1 MLNFMFLRYVTIQRS
16 RKPAT
21 EADVSERDPG
31 VQDVTTEIGPV
42 YTGTSERQPETR
54 VQIVTPIR
62 TDVTEKQAASRKFG
76 RGGDLQ
82 TATPE
87 PELKVS
93 ARSRQSEAPVGTY
106 PQYVDVTSVGRR
118 RHNTTPESPL
128 EPLSYVEI
136 NSIARRRNIN
146 HNNDVFTANVSPSL
160 QPQTEPSQAESQPQH
175 VDIATTG
182 RTRTSTTAN
191 IAITEDSSAS
201 TTIPTVTD
209 NHQKYTDSISR
220 SRGNTGVTSYS
231 GVVAYP
237 TEVDTSTYRHTN
249 EISRTRDAT
258 VRITD
263 IPSSETHPP
272 ETDTGPDVQTIPSPT
287 TPITLIESS
296 TQGQSVPNTIVPPT
310 STGFTPT
317 VTRVITSVTESGTTE
332 RQRISINRVPYIAIA
347 ALRGQTVYP
356 GLSLQ
361 NKHQTVPADQR
372 LLNATRMTTVP
383 SQYELIIN
391 TSVEQSII
399 PVTKPSEHTLEK
411 VMEVNKI
418 TLVTL
423 KEEMPLAYTR
433 ALSGNEATE
442 RVLVEGQ
449 SGPTMD
455 KVSEVSRLKH
465 VTVVGGNQTAT
476 PAGDQETDALRSV
489 FTTLSTPPGIPSDTR
504 YYENDIDILSETQ
517 SAGPHHYHRTDSID
531 LDNYDTDLLS
541 VTEPMVPLITSK
553 ETETTTAVVNE
564 TSSTDKPTSSVSPL
578 SNRRRQYSGRKPGID
593 DFKRRRTRIN
603 FSTSAAP
610 IAPSTPSTFSYKRR
624 GQRKR
629 PTSSTTVSEED
640 AVVLPSAGDVSV
652 ANRTAD
658 TNRDNE
664 PRRTFIPKR
673 GQRRR
678 PRPYTTNSTST
689 TSADEVINP
698 VENDG
703 SENNVLVSD
712 ITVNTTTGFIPK
724 TGNRQRGKT
733 QKLST
738 ETSNTTS
745 RTNTNESDN
754 LKTIDKELKD
764 LDTYNSS
771 ENSESITGDVHTPTF
786 SPENKSRFVPKNGHK
801 NESSSTEPNLKQTFA
816 SDIEATTIKHSQST
830 ESLIISNS
838 SPDSEFE
845 SESDITNL
853 NLDLNSTET
862 AKGGRAPG
870 VKEIPKQTT
879 FRPSSLRAY
888 MESVT
893 PRSGVGHGDRLR
905 VKKRR
910 RRPVTHSL
918 VPPSAQTEETLT
930 ESTSEGKT
938 PSWHDLRVT
947 QNEIKSINST
957 ADKDIPRNN
966 PENISVTLFATAA
979 LLGRDRYELTS
990 PGSVVESFVTGDR
1003 EEKRPVNIPI
1013 LNDESDTTVYRWAQ
1027 KNKPV
1032 SNRNNINVRKSTNDN
1047 TSNDLEPSSYDS
1059 ELTTGLDSDL
1069 SSDGSGNA
1077 AGNIGRDSIYTPP
1090 ASVNWPEEIQFSFMT
1105 QAVES
1110 PTEETSR
1117 KTSET
1122 TTKASTT
1129 PQFTGDFIPS
1139 VDFTA
1144 ESGVDQS
1151 LGSTAA
1157 RDRNKQGSSGP
1168 EGKRR
1173 HLVRGKRPNSTT
1185 VEPQAQSEVG

>member
-1 MLNFMFLRYVTIQRS
+1 MFLRYVTIQRS

-21 EADVSERDPG
+21 EADGSERDPG

-42 YTGTSERQPETR
+42 YTGTSERQPETT

-62 TDVTEKQAASRKFG
+62 TGVTEKQAVSRKFG
-76 RGGDLQ
+76 RGGDREK
-82 TATPE
+82 ATPE

-93 ARSRQSEAPVGTY
+93 AESRQSEAPVGTY

-118 RHNTTPESPL
+118 RQNTTPESPL

-136 NSIARRRNIN
+136 NSITRRRNIN
-146 HNNDVFTANVSPSL
+146 HNNYVFTANVSSSL
-160 QPQTEPSQAESQPQH
+160 QPYTEPSLAESEPQH
-175 VDIATTG
+175 VDIASTG
-182 RTRTSTTAN
+182 RTRSSTTAN
-191 IAITEDSSAS
+191 NVITEDSSAS

-209 NHQKYTDSISR
+209 RSHKKYTDSISR

-263 IPSSETHPP
+263 IPSSETRPL
-272 ETDTGPDVQTIPSPT
+272 ETDIGPDVQTIHSPT

-361 NKHQTVPADQR
+361 NKHPTVPADQR

-391 TSVEQSII
+391 TSMEQSII

-418 TLVTL
+418 TLVTS

-442 RVLVEGQ
+442 RMLVEGQ

-455 KVSEVSRLKH
+455 KVSDVSRLKH

-476 PAGDQETDALRSV
+476 PAGDTLRSV
-489 FTTLSTPPGIPSDTR
+489 FTTLSTPPGIPLDTR
-504 YYENDIDILSETQ
+504 YYENDVDTLAATQ
-517 SAGPHHYHRTDSID
+517 SAEPQYYHSTNSIN

-541 VTEPMVPLITSK
+541 VTEPMAPLITSK

-564 TSSTDKPTSSVSPL
+564 TSSTDTPTSSVSPL
-578 SNRRRQYSGRKPGID
+578 SNSRRQYSGRKPGVD

-610 IAPSTPSTFSYKRR
+610 VAPSTPSTFSHKRR

-629 PTSSTTVSEED
+629 PSPSTTVSEED
-640 AVVLPSAGDVSV
+640 TVVLPSAGDVGV
-652 ANRTAD
+652 ASRTAD

-664 PRRTFIPKR
+664 PRRTFVPKR

-678 PRPYTTNSTST
+678 PRPYTTNATST

-712 ITVNTTTGFIPK
+712 ITANTTTGFIPK
-724 TGNRQRGKT
+724 TGNRQRGTT

-738 ETSNTTS
+738 ETS

-771 ENSESITGDVHTPTF
+771 DNSESITGAVDTPTF
-786 SPENKSRFVPKNGHK
+786 SPENKSRFVPKNGHR
-801 NESSSTEPNLKQTFA
+801 NESSSTEPNLQQTLA

-830 ESLIISNS
+830 DSLIISNS
-838 SPDSEFE
+838 SPESEFE
-845 SESDITNL
+845 SESDIKNL

-862 AKGGRAPG
+862 AKGGSAPG

-905 VKKRR
+905 IKKRR

-930 ESTSEGKT
+930 ESTSDGKT

-947 QNEIKSINST
+947 HNEIKSINST

-990 PGSVVESFVTGDR
+990 PGSVSESFVTGDR

-1013 LNDESDTTVYRWAQ
+1013 LKDESDTAVYRRAQ

-1032 SNRNNINVRKSTNDN
+1032 SNRNNINVRNSTDDN

-1090 ASVNWPEEIQFSFMT
+1090 ASVKWPEGIQFSFMT

-1122 TTKASTT
+1122 TTKASS

-1157 RDRNKQGSSGP
+1157 RDRNKQGSAGP